1 MTEAS
6 ASSFT
11 SRHSLSATVEKSTRW
26 TPATDPALSVTASG
40 STSTKSLVRAAAK
53 PSQFFA
59 LSMSQTCFSASV
71 TLAGAAVAAG
81 EAVAAALLLAG
92 AALLAFEAALLLPGE
107 AFGVGGGG

>member
-11 SRHSLSATVEKSTRW
+11 SRQSLRATVEKSTRW

-71 TLAGAAVAAG
+71 TLAGAGAAAAAAVAAG
-81 EAVAAALLLAG
+81 EADEAALLLAG
-92 AALLAFEAALLLPGE
+92 AALLALGA
-107 AFGVGGGG
+107 